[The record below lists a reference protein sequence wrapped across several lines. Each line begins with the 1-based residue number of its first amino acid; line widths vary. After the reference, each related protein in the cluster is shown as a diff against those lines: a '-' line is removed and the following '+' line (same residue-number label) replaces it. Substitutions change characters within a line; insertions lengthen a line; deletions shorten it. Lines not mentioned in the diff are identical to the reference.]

1 MVSFLRRLR
10 ALLQRLGDEQ
20 GPELAEAWQ
29 GVLESL
35 VAPTAADASALLVAQ
50 GSGLRP
56 VATIGLPEGVA
67 GRTFALSEHPRLAA
81 IAEAPGVCRFAA
93 DSPLPDPYDG
103 LLDDGLS
110 PVHDCLGV
118 ALRDG
123 DELIGMV
130 TLDALT
136 PGALAELDDQGLLA
150 AAELLGT
157 CLRLSRRLD
166 GARLQLAL
174 QRDDHGQLPRRL
186 TGWRSGAMRK
196 LMASVELVAATDM
209 SVLVLGET
217 GVGKERIAH
226 ALHHGSRRADGPLV
240 VVNCAALPASL
251 IESALFG
258 HRRGAFSGAT
268 SDHRGH
274 FQMADGGTLVL
285 DEVGELPLELQ
296 PKLLRVLQEG
306 EVQPLGS
313 DRLQHV
319 DVRVVA
325 VTNRDLALEVA
336 QGRFREDLYHR
347 LSAFP
352 LEVPPL
358 RQRPEDLAL
367 LVGHFLEQNRV
378 RLGVGNLRL
387 SEAARVSLA
396 AWHWPGNVRELESLL
411 ARASLLALASVDVLG
426 TPDARRRSVRIE
438 VEHLGLAPATARATD
453 APAAQGD
460 TARSAVSPAD
470 RPAGEAPGREPSLR
484 DGKQRDTMP
493 PEPSLREA
501 TEAFQRERIRQALD
515 TAGNWAGAARRLGLD
530 PGNLHRLARRLGLK
544 A

>member
-1 MVSFLRRLR
+1 MRVVDFLQQLR
-10 ALLQRLGDEQ
+10 GLLQRLGDQQ

-29 GVLESL
+29 GVLRSL
-35 VAPTAADASALLVAQ
+35 VARTSADASALLVVH
-50 GSGLRP
+50 GPGLRP
-56 VATIGLPEGVA
+56 VAIQGLPEGVA
-67 GRTFALSEHPRLAA
+67 GRTFVLQDHPRLEA
-81 IAEAPGVCRFAA
+81 IAKAPGVCRFAA
-93 DSPLPDPYDG
+93 DCGLPDPYDG
-103 LLDDGLS
+103 LLDDGLT

-118 ALRDG
+118 PLRDG
-123 DELIGMV
+123 GELIGML

-136 PGALAELDDQGLLA
+136 PGALADLDDEGLLA

-157 CLRLSRRLD
+157 CLRLSQRLD
-166 GARLQLAL
+166 SARLQLAL
-174 QRDDHGQLPRRL
+174 NHAPEGHRNQRLV
-186 TGWRSGAMRK
+186 GWRSATMRK

-209 SVLVLGET
+209 SVLVHGET

-226 ALHHGSRRADGPLV
+226 ALHHGSRRAGGPLV

-251 IESALFG
+251 IESTLFG
-258 HRRGAFSGAT
+258 HRRGAFSGAV
-268 SDHRGH
+268 SDHKGH

-306 EVQPLGS
+306 EIQPLGS
-313 DRLQHV
+313 DQLRHV

-325 VTNRDLALEVA
+325 VTNRDLAQEVT

-358 RQRPEDLAL
+358 RQRLDDVMLLA
-367 LVGHFLEQNRV
+367 GHFLEQNRV

-387 SEAARVSLA
+387 SDQARAALL

-411 ARASLLALASVDVLG
+411 ARASLLAMAEVDRLAS
-426 TPDARRRSVRIE
+426 PDARRRSLRIDT
-438 VEHLGLAPATARATD
+438 VHLGLKTPPLT
-453 APAAQGD
+453 
-460 TARSAVSPAD
+460 RSAAHLDEQVSA
-470 RPAGEAPGREPSLR
+470 
-484 DGKQRDTMP
+484 QRGTAHDLLP
-493 PEPSLREA
+493 LREA
-501 TEAFQRERIRQALD
+501 TDEFQRDCISQAL
-515 TAGNWAGAARRLGLD
+515 AMEQSWAGTARRLGMD
-530 PGNLHRLARRLGLK
+530 PGNLHRLAKRLGLK